1 MAKKKFII
9 GMVLVLA
16 CGLTGCRQAPSI
28 VWEDT
33 ADSIQIRQTERESE
47 SMTGNMQQETISAES
62 TDKAVIMVDICG
74 AVVHPGVYELEE
86 GARVCDVIACA
97 GGLLSDADR
106 KTLNQA
112 ALLHDADKVIVYTYE
127 EIQAGAGDQLSGENS
142 GTGHQ
147 GKVNINTAD
156 AEELCTLK
164 GIGESRA
171 RDIIAYRTSNG
182 AFQTIEEIMNVN
194 GIKEATYSGIK
205 DYISVG

>member
-1 MAKKKFII
+1 MKRKFII
-9 GMVLVLA
+9 GLFLALA

-28 VWEDT
+28 VWEENADDT
-33 ADSIQIRQTERESE
+33 WAEQTDCESE
-47 SMTGNMQQETISAES
+47 DGNAQQETVSAVN
-62 TDKAVIMVDICG
+62 TDKAIIMVDICG

-86 GARVCDVIACA
+86 GARVCDAVACA
-97 GGLLSDADR
+97 GGLLADADR

-127 EIQAGAGDQLSGENS
+127 EIQAGAAEQLPGDHS

-147 GKVNINTAD
+147 EKVNINTAGV
-156 AEELCTLK
+156 EELCTLK

-171 RDIIAYRTSNG
+171 QDIIAYRTLNG
-182 AFQTIEEIMNVN
+182 AFRTIEEIMNVN

-205 DYISVG
+205 DHISVG